1 LVKSGVVRKDG
12 YGDRQNWRQHCSQLQ
27 AIPDAAYEAGLGRL
41 ARELADAD
49 GQRAR
54 ADHLCLITIRGEK
67 PADAF

>member
-1 LVKSGVVRKDG
+1 MKSGVVRKDG

-27 AIPDAAYEAGLGRL
+27 AISDGAYKAGLCRL
-41 ARELADAD
+41 ECELADPD

-54 ADHLCLITIRGEK
+54 ADHLWLITIRGEK